1 MNPSSKQINSGSKFL
16 RLSAT
21 HALIV
26 FQLLFLLSL
35 SSCKKDDITINDP
48 NDGNTGSVDT
58 TTNNPGPQ
66 ENSYTITGGPFND
79 YKVSFDVNSDVN
91 WGYAFFNDSTNIGL
105 ISATNWIAVVTSGT
119 HTGTYNWD
127 DISKVNISL
136 YANSLNY
143 TILTN
148 LAPSDGTISIS
159 VFGKQGEH
167 IKGTFSGSAQ
177 CVPSTGEPFSVTISG
192 KFDVL
197 RTI

>member
-1 MNPSSKQINSGSKFL
+1 MNPSSKQFDPVFKFL
-16 RLSAT
+16 RWSVT
-21 HALIV
+21 NTLILV
-26 FQLLFLLSL
+26 QLLFLLSL
-35 SSCKKDDITINDP
+35 SSCKKDDVSLNNPD
-48 NDGNTGSVDT
+48 DGNTGSVDT

-79 YKVSFDVNSDVN
+79 YKVTFDVNSDVN

-143 TILTN
+143 TIQTN
-148 LAPSDGTISIS
+148 LAPSDGTISIT
-159 VFGKQGEH
+159 VFGEQGEH
-167 IKGTFSGSAQ
+167 IKGTFSGNAQ
-177 CVPSTGEPFSVTISG
+177 CVPSTGAPFSITISG
-192 KFDVL
+192 EFDVL